1 MYCTAFFL
9 AQMAVKLDG
18 IYYLDR
24 NETIEYLMHAYD
36 LKWCIT
42 KWENG
47 KVKITYEKQSR
58 QRDYCHV
65 SAYKIKRSKRVH
77 LSKRE
82 LDLGMCTP

>member
-1 MYCTAFFL
+1 VYCTAFFL

>member
-1 MYCTAFFL
+1 
-9 AQMAVKLDG
+9 MAVKLDG

>member
-1 MYCTAFFL
+1 MHGFFL

-77 LSKRE
+77 ISKRE

>member
-1 MYCTAFFL
+1 LHGFFL